1 MEFAGFL
8 AQAAVIS
15 LSGVMAPGPMTAVTI
30 GQGNRR
36 AESGLFIAMGHAL
49 VEVPLVM
56 AIYFGMGSFLRYDP
70 VQAGIG
76 LVGGAFLVFMGI
88 SMIRGAARPVNE
100 TVVDN
105 RSPVISGILLSAGNP
120 YFLIWWIS
128 VGAFLVF
135 RASDFGFM
143 GFMVFLLTHWLL
155 DLVWYGFLSLASN
168 RGGRFFGNAFQ
179 RLVFLACGSLLIFFS
194 YGFIRDAVSILKQVY
209 VTKIN

>member
-1 MEFAGFL
+1 MEFAVFL

-30 GQGNRR
+30 GQGNKR
-36 AESGLFIAMGHAL
+36 AESGVFIAIGHAL
-49 VEVPLVM
+49 VEVPLVV
-56 AIYFGMGSFLRYDP
+56 AIYFGMGSFLKHDP

-88 SMIRGAARPVNE
+88 SMIRGAARPVH
-100 TVVDN
+100 DSPGSS
-105 RSPVISGILLSAGNP
+105 RSPIISGVLLSAGNP

-135 RASDFGFM
+135 RASEFGLI
-143 GFMVFLLTHWLL
+143 GFLVFILVHWLL

-168 RGGRFFGNAFQ
+168 RGGRFFGNNFQ
-179 RLVFLACGSLLIFFS
+179 RVVFLVCGCLLIFFS
-194 YGFIRDAVSILKQVY
+194 YGFIRDAVSIL
-209 VTKIN
+209 T